1 MRRLLDVSV
10 PAKLLG
16 GFLFLAL
23 LAVTV
28 GFIGYRSIDTLEEN
42 GEESYVEAVRPLLSL
57 GEFSDHLNRVN
68 GDVAWLAHAQGAAA
82 VQDLAKRIK
91 DHLDE
96 LHEHLGEYEKAVTEP
111 ELKEPVAEFGRTLA
125 AYQDGIAKV
134 AAAAG
139 VGRTDEAIALAR
151 TEVVPQGAHLL
162 ELTVRCSKVEAGTAR
177 GAAARSKT
185 VASAARRKLVAISI
199 AALALALLAGITL
212 TRMITGPL
220 KRGVRMMNELSHG
233 HVTSRVNYRC
243 RDEVGQL
250 TATMDAFAE
259 DLEKNVVGVL
269 RQIAAGDLSAQVV
282 PRTPE
287 DEISPAMQATIE
299 SLRTL
304 RTEMARLAEA
314 AVEGQLDVRGDAA
327 KFSGGYR
334 EIVEGVNAT
343 LEAVTGPVT
352 ITAMYLSQMAQGD
365 MPPQI
370 EAADYRGDFALIRDS
385 LNTCTAAVSALIEDA
400 SFLAQCA
407 TAGCL
412 DVRADIERHQGDF
425 RRVIEGMNA
434 TLEAVVP
441 PLRVATDALVKI
453 GRGES
458 PDEVT
463 AEFGGDFAG
472 IKNGVNE
479 VLTTVRMRNEDVALL
494 IDAARQGRLDVRAD
508 VSRYK
513 GYNGKMIAGLNEML
527 DALIA
532 PLNVSAEYVD
542 RIAKGDI
549 PAPITESYA
558 GDFNEIKDNL
568 NTCIGALSGLIA
580 EMHRMSEQHDAGDID
595 VTIDAERFHG
605 AYRDVAQGINDMVA
619 GHIAVKKKAMACIAE
634 FGRGNFEAP
643 LERFP
648 GKKAFINET
657 VEQVRGN
664 LKALGT
670 DVRGLA
676 SAAVDGRLSSR
687 ADAARHHGDFRA
699 IVQGFNDTLDAIVGP
714 LDVAADYVARIAKGD
729 VPKPIDEA
737 YAGDF
742 NEIKN
747 NLNTCIAAIARLVA
761 DTKAM
766 ADAAVAGRF
775 DVRADEAAHA
785 GEFRAIVAGVN
796 RTLDEVVLPMQN
808 AAREVLA
815 VCSSVRDRDL
825 TARVMGHYR
834 AEFGEIK
841 TALNGAVETLDTELQ
856 GVRAAAEQV
865 AAAAQQISGASTSL
879 ARGASDQASSLEE
892 ISASLQEMAAMTQ
905 QNNDTASRARH
916 IAQEAFDTAE
926 DGQKHV
932 DRLTEAMN
940 GIKTSADETARIV
953 KTIDELAFQT
963 NLLALN
969 AAVEAARAGDAGK
982 GFAVVADEVR
992 NLALRSAESA
1002 RNTAELID
1010 GAVRRAELGVQVGG
1024 EVGRSLGA
1032 IHGQARRVADV
1043 MAEISAASD
1052 QQAAGV
1058 TQVNGAM
1065 THMSG
1070 ITQATA
1076 ANSEE
1081 TASISQELS
1090 AQSDE
1095 LRELVGTFK
1104 LGGR

>member
-10 PAKLLG
+10 PVKLLG

-23 LAVTV
+23 LTATV
-28 GFIGYRSIDTLEEN
+28 GSIGYRSIDALEAN
-42 GEESYVEAVRPLLSL
+42 GEDTYVDAVRPLLSL
-57 GEFSDHLNRVN
+57 GQFSDHLNRVN
-68 GDVAWLAHAQGAAA
+68 GDLVWLAHARDSAA
-82 VQDLAKRIK
+82 VQAQAKEIK
-91 DHLDE
+91 DNLGE
-96 LHEHLGEYEKAVTEP
+96 LHEHFDEYAKSVTEP
-111 ELKEPVAEFGRTLA
+111 ELKEPVDDFKRTLA
-125 AYQDGIAKV
+125 AYEDAIAKIT
-134 AAAAG
+134 ADATAG
-139 VGRTDEAIALAR
+139 RGAEAVSLAQAQAG
-151 TEVVPQGAHLL
+151 PLGAHLL
-162 ELTVRCSKVEAGTAR
+162 ELTVKCSKVEAGTAR
-177 GAAARSKT
+177 GAAAHSKT
-185 VASAARRKLVAISI
+185 IAAAARKKLVLISLG
-199 AALALALLAGITL
+199 ALALALVAGITL

-220 KRGVRMMNELSHG
+220 KRGVRMMTELAHG

-243 RDEVGQL
+243 ADEVGQL
-250 TATMDAFAE
+250 AATMDAFAE

-269 RQIAAGDLSAQVV
+269 RQIAAGDLSATVAS
-282 PRTPE
+282 RTPE

-299 SLRTL
+299 ALRAL
-304 RTEMARLAEA
+304 RGEMARLAEA
-314 AVEGQLDVRGDAA
+314 AVEGQLDVRGDAG
-327 KFSGGYR
+327 KFAGGYR

-370 EAADYRGDFALIRDS
+370 EDADYRGDFALIRDS

-400 SFLAQCA
+400 AFLAQCA
-407 TAGCL
+407 TAGCV
-412 DVRADIERHQGDF
+412 DARADAERHQGDF

-434 TLEAVVP
+434 TLEAVVT
-441 PLRVATDALVKI
+441 PLRVAADALVKF
-453 GRGES
+453 GHGEA
-458 PDEVT
+458 PAPVT
-463 AEFGGDFAG
+463 ADFGGEFAS
-472 IKNGVNE
+472 IKDGVNE
-479 VLTTVRMRNEDVALL
+479 VLQTVRMRNEDVSML

-549 PAPITESYA
+549 PAPITDSYA
-558 GDFNEIKDNL
+558 GDFNAIKDNL
-568 NTCIGALSGLIA
+568 NTCIGALSGLIS
-580 EMHRMSEQHDAGDID
+580 EMHRMAAQHDAGDID
-595 VTIDAERFHG
+595 VVIDAERFHG

-619 GHIAVKKKAMACIAE
+619 GHIAVKKKAMACVAE
-634 FGRGNFEAP
+634 FGRGNFAAP

-664 LKALGT
+664 LKALNA
-670 DVRGLA
+670 DVQGLA
-676 SAAVDGRLSSR
+676 RGAVEGRLSSR

-699 IVQGFNDTLDAIVGP
+699 IVQGMNDTLDAIVGP
-714 LDVAADYVARIAKGD
+714 LDVAADYVARIARGD
-729 VPKPIDEA
+729 VPRPIDEA
-737 YAGDF
+737 YRGDF

-775 DVRADEAAHA
+775 DVRADESAHA

-815 VCSSVRDRDL
+815 VCSRVRDRDL
-825 TARVMGHYR
+825 TARMSGSYR

-841 TALNGAVETLDTELQ
+841 GALNAAIETLDAELQ

-905 QNNDTASRARH
+905 QNNDNAGRART

-926 DGQKHV
+926 DGQKNV

-940 GIKTSADETARIV
+940 GIKSSADETARIV

-1010 GAVRRAELGVQVGG
+1010 GAVRRAELGVQVGH
-1024 EVGRSLGA
+1024 EVGRSLSA

-1095 LRELVGTFK
+1095 LRELVGTFR
-1104 LGGR
+1104 LSGR